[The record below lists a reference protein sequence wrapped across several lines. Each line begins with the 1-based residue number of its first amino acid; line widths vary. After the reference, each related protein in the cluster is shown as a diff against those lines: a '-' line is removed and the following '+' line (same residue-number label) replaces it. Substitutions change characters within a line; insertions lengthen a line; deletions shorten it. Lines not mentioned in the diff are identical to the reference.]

1 MAWQIYIPFQINEF
15 LDDTAAANSEFI
27 KVVSIGK
34 SYEGREMKVIEI
46 RKAGPGKPNVWIE
59 AGKNSM
65 LYIVNDCIR
74 SYYHINEK

>member
-1 MAWQIYIPFQINEF
+1 MCFETYAVFQINEF

-46 RKAGPGKPNVWIE
+46 RKAGPDKPNVWIE
-59 AGKNSM
+59 AGKNSL
-65 LYIVNDCIR
+65 LYKID
-74 SYYHINEK
+74 